1 MRVAPSQKGA
11 GHNGG
16 QRCPCHRYGI
26 MSGKALHKLQEQNSA
41 IACWFESFFVT
52 VGGPGKNTGLDRLYF
67 EWCSSRICEKWRCY
81 LVPVVCLVN
90 MVSLNLWNWSGIDPA
105 VHYYSSRELFV
116 DRWWSISHA
125 KTMTQ
130 NKAGKPCEATKF
142 VKAHHA
148 LLLLH
153 SIWTGKQKRK
163 YLSFQHNNQSLL
175 QKKLSF
181 TILLHDVVVDGLTQI
196 TWYCAWDTKVQ
207 SLWCIYLW
215 WVLPT
220 LDPSYLC
227 KERYLGTWKD
237 MWIVYVVQ
245 YNWLS
250 MFE

>member
-1 MRVAPSQKGA
+1 MWEVALLSSPCGMFGEYGKFKSLKLVRNWSCSTLLFFKRTFCWSMMIDIARQDDDTKQSRQAMWGYEIRQSSPCLAPS
-11 GHNGG
+11 
-16 QRCPCHRYGI
+16 
-26 MSGKALHKLQEQNSA
+26 
-41 IACWFESFFVT
+41 SF
-52 VGGPGKNTGLDRLYF
+52 
-67 EWCSSRICEKWRCY
+67 Y
-81 LVPVVCLVN
+81 LN
-90 MVSLNLWNWSGIDPA
+90 
-105 VHYYSSRELFV
+105 
-116 DRWWSISHA
+116 
-125 KTMTQ
+125 
-130 NKAGKPCEATKF
+130 
-142 VKAHHA
+142 
-148 LLLLH
+148 
-153 SIWTGKQKRK
+153 TGKQKRK

-250 MFE
+250 MFESTKFVKAHHALLLLHSIWTQVSKRGNIYHSSTTINHCCRRNCRSQSCCMMLSLMASHK